1 MIESTKF
8 RLITDGPIIAF
19 TGSGNT
25 ERLSFEPLDNFSYLT
40 LSDKGYL
47 DLAGSNCSRIEVKL
61 DNQVLSSED
70 APITVT
76 FSDDE
81 VFVKF
86 GTLTV
91 IQSSLEFHIIGYF
104 GTDITEGVVLC
115 HGERITFQQ
124 K

>member
-8 RLITDGPIIAF
+8 KLISDGPIIAF
-19 TGSGNT
+19 SGSANI
-25 ERLSFEPLDNFSYLT
+25 ERLRFEPLDNFSYLT

-47 DLAGSNCSRIEVKL
+47 DLVGSNCSRIEVKL

-76 FSDDE
+76 FLDDDA
-81 VFVKF
+81 FVKF

-91 IQSSLEFHIIGYF
+91 TQSSLEFHMVGYF
-104 GTDITEGVVLC
+104 DEDTTEGIVLC
-115 HGERITFQQ
+115 HGERITYQQ